1 MALDKYNKKRNFNQ
15 TSEPKGETVSA
26 GADSLDTTS
35 ADTASSDNRH
45 IFVVQRHAATRLHY
59 DFRLEMEGV
68 LKSWAVP
75 KGPSLNPTDKRL
87 AIMVEDHPYSY
98 RTFEG
103 TIPEGNY
110 GAGEVE
116 IWDEGTY
123 EPLLRREGK
132 TDEEILLEGLNKGS
146 VKIILHGKKLK
157 GEFAL
162 VKMHTA
168 KEANAW
174 LLIKHNDSY
183 AVHENYDAENY
194 TSSKSKITKLVGKK
208 YKTSAPSGTA
218 SKKKRPPALS
228 LSGQEKLSQ
237 YIRPMLAITGED
249 PFDSEEWIFEI
260 KWDGYRAIADLTD
273 GLQFYSRNGLSF
285 LGRYPLI
292 EAGLGQQ
299 THQMIVDGEIVA
311 YDKNDKP
318 DFQTLQHFAD
328 NPQTPLIYHVFDLL
342 FLNGYSTKEL
352 PLLQRKEL
360 LKEALTETSHVKFCD
375 HVENKGKEF
384 YKAIQQADLEG
395 MIAKKKSSLYIEGVR
410 TAEWVKIKN
419 HQTDEAVIAG
429 YTEPRGSR
437 KYFGALI
444 LGKYREGKLY
454 YAGHT
459 GTGFSKKSLKE
470 IHILLQP
477 MVTEKIPFTTKPPTN
492 APPTWLKPET
502 VCTVKYSRIT
512 EDGLFRQPVFI
523 GIRDDLSAID
533 LYHDSLPGTTVQPQE
548 GESAPASSAGT
559 VDKMKYTHL
568 DKLYWKKEKITKGEL
583 IDYYLSVS
591 EYILPHLKNRA
602 QSLHRFPDGIDGLS
616 FYHKDAGK
624 NAPSWVETVSVF
636 SESNNKELE
645 YIVCNNKETLGYLIN
660 LGCIELNPWNNRIE
674 NPGNPDYLIIDLDPS
689 EKNSFIQVIEAA
701 QVTKE
706 ILEICQVPAYCK
718 TSGSTGIHIFVP
730 MGAQYTYDQVRDFAH
745 IVVRFVEQRLSGT
758 TTLERSLRKR
768 GPKIYLDYMQ
778 NREGQTVASAYSVR
792 PKPGATVSM
801 PVEWDELTKDL
812 SIGDFSIH
820 NALSRLARKG
830 DIFLPV
836 LEKGIDLKKAI
847 DRLVM

>member
-1 MALDKYNKKRNFNQ
+1 MALDKYNKKRDFNQ
-15 TSEPKGETVSA
+15 TSEPKGEAVPSDDDPSDKPSPAAVS
-26 GADSLDTTS
+26 SE
-35 ADTASSDNRH
+35 NRL
-45 IFVVQRHAATRLHY
+45 IFVVQRHAAIRLHY

-87 AIMVEDHPYSY
+87 AIMVEDHPYAY

-123 EPLLRREGK
+123 EPLPRGEGK
-132 TDEEILLEGLNKGS
+132 SDEEILLEGLNKGS
-146 VKIILHGKKLK
+146 VKFILHGKKLK

-174 LLIKHNDSY
+174 LLIKHNDSH

-194 TSSKSKITKLVGKK
+194 TPSKSKVTKLVNKK
-208 YKTSAPSGTA
+208 YKTSTPSGTT
-218 SKKKRPPALS
+218 SKKKSAPGLP
-228 LSGQEKLSQ
+228 LSGQEKLSR
-237 YIRPMLAITGED
+237 YVRPMLAITGEE
-249 PFDSEEWIFEI
+249 PFDGEEWIFEI

-292 EAGLGQQ
+292 ENGLRQQ

-311 YDKNDKP
+311 YDKNDNP
-318 DFQTLQHFAD
+318 DFQALQHFAD
-328 NPQTPLIYHVFDLL
+328 NPGSPLIYHVFDLL
-342 FLNGYSTKEL
+342 FLNGYSTKDL
-352 PLLQRKEL
+352 PLIQRKEL
-360 LKEALTETSHVKFCD
+360 LKEALTETPHVKFCD

-395 MIAKKKSSLYIEGVR
+395 MIAKKKSSLYIEGTR
-410 TAEWVKIKN
+410 KAEWVKIKN

-429 YTEPRGSR
+429 YTQPRGSR
-437 KYFGALI
+437 TYFGALI

-454 YAGHT
+454 YAGHA

-470 IHILLQP
+470 IHALLQP
-477 MVTEKIPFTTKPPTN
+477 MVIEKMPFTTMSPAN

-502 VCTVKYSRIT
+502 VCTVKYSGIT
-512 EDGLFRQPVFI
+512 EDGLFRHPVFM
-523 GIRDDLSAID
+523 GIRDDLSAMD
-533 LYHDSLPGTTVQPQE
+533 LYRDSLPVTVVPPQE
-548 GESAPASSAGT
+548 GESTQDSPAAT
-559 VDKMKYTHL
+559 ADKMKYTHL

-624 NAPSWVETVSVF
+624 NVPSWVDTVSLF
-636 SESNNKELE
+636 SESNHKELE

-674 NPGNPDYLIIDLDPS
+674 NPGNPDYLVIDLDPS

-701 QVTKE
+701 KVTKE
-706 ILEICQVPAYCK
+706 ILDICQIPAYCK

-730 MGAQYTYDQVRDFAH
+730 MGAQYTYEQVRDFAH
-745 IVVRFVEQRLSGT
+745 IVVRFVEQRLSAT

-768 GPKIYLDYMQ
+768 GPKIYLDYLQ
-778 NREGQTVASAYSVR
+778 NRAGQTVASAYSVR

-801 PVEWDELTKDL
+801 PVEWEELTKDI
-812 SIGDFSIH
+812 SMGDFSIH
-820 NALSRLARKG
+820 NVLPRLAKKG

-836 LEKGIDLKKAI
+836 LEKGIDLKKAMG
-847 DRLVM
+847 RLAT